1 MLSYVTSALRYAALA
16 LCAALSCVGLAS
28 VTEKLVTHHFAR
40 QALAKVGSYGESLAK
55 WKAES
60 SYMAGVDERPDTV
73 SSGLTKQ
80 SNGFIQKVL
89 ASISGEE
96 ARIGVGNGLTV

>member
-1 MLSYVTSALRYAALA
+1 MKFFRSVLGYAALTI
-16 LCAALSCVGLAS
+16 AACLNAVGYAS
-28 VTEKLVTHHFAR
+28 ANTNLVEYHLRTAI
-40 QALAKVGSYGESLAK
+40 KEVGSYGESIAK
-55 WKAES
+55 YKAEAM
-60 SYMAGVDERPDTV
+60 YMVGLDERPDTI

>member
-1 MLSYVTSALRYAALA
+1 MKYFRSALGYVALA
-16 LCAALSCVGLAS
+16 FAACLGAVGYAS
-28 VTEKLVTHHFAR
+28 ANVNLVEYHLRTA
-40 QALAKVGSYGESLAK
+40 AATLGSYGESIAK
-55 WKAES
+55 FKAEAM
-60 SYMAGVDERPDTV
+60 YMAGANERPDTI

>member
-1 MLSYVTSALRYAALA
+1 MKYFRSALGYVALA
-16 LCAALSCVGLAS
+16 IAACLGAVGYAS
-28 VTEKLVTHHFAR
+28 ANANLVEYHLRTAI
-40 QALAKVGSYGESLAK
+40 KEVGGWGESLAK
-55 WKAES
+55 FKAEAM
-60 SYMAGVDERPDTV
+60 YMAGVDERPDTI